1 MSEKPVATD
10 LVTCPSCERE
20 VPPGEFCG
28 VCGAHLFSES
38 GAGGRRHA
46 FAAHPGEHVVH
57 LSVISTM
64 LPHLPHRRS
73 APFRIALVVV
83 VALLAGLG
91 FLRLTGPAIAVS
103 VLAIPILY
111 LVYLY
116 EVEVYADEPVLIIG
130 LTFVV
135 GAVLGVPWA
144 LVTGP
149 IVTQQLVTNLT
160 QTPSLQ
166 SVVLAGILLPLVAQ
180 VLMLVGPLIIY
191 VTRRFYDEALDGFT
205 FGVACALGFTLT
217 TTLIELWPEL
227 ANGAITPTTS
237 VINALDVVQRGL
249 LVPLLNAST
258 TGLIAGALW
267 LRRGEMRRDVAHGL
281 FSSVPSAIAIAAI
294 LQASLGVVDVSIS
307 GSAIV
312 VMIYV
317 LAVVLL
323 LFWVRIAIHH
333 MLLAEAVDVEIG
345 PLAPCSHCHRMVPR
359 MAFCPHCGI
368 ATRATPKSG
377 EGRAGRAVRKGA
389 VKPS

>member
-1 MSEKPVATD
+1 MSEQPAPPA
-10 LVTCPSCERE
+10 LVTCPVCERE

-38 GAGGRRHA
+38 GASHRRHA

-57 LSVISTM
+57 LSVISTL

-83 VALLAGLG
+83 IALLAGLG
-91 FLRLTGPAIAVS
+91 FSRLTGPAIAVA
-103 VLAIPILY
+103 VLAVPILY

-116 EVEVYADEPVLIIG
+116 EVEVYADEPFLIIG
-130 LTFVV
+130 LTLVV
-135 GAVLGVPWA
+135 GAVIGVPWA

-160 QTPSLQ
+160 QSPSPG
-166 SVVLAGILLPLVAQ
+166 SVVLAGIVIPLVAQ
-180 VLMLVGPLIIY
+180 VLMLVGPVIVY
-191 VTRRFYDEALDGFT
+191 ATRRFYDEALDGFT

-227 ANGAITPTTS
+227 ANGTVSPTAPLN
-237 VINALDVVQRGL
+237 NALDVVQRGL

-267 LRRGEMRRDVAHGL
+267 LRRGEMRRHVAHGL
-281 FSSVPSAIAIAAI
+281 FSSVPSAIVIAAV
-294 LQASLGVVDVSIS
+294 LQAALGVVNVLIS
-307 GSAIV
+307 NSAV
-312 VMIYV
+312 VVVVYV

-345 PLAPCSHCHRMVPR
+345 PLGPCSHCHRMVPR

-377 EGRAGRAVRKGA
+377 EGGAGRGARKGA
-389 VKPS
+389 TPG